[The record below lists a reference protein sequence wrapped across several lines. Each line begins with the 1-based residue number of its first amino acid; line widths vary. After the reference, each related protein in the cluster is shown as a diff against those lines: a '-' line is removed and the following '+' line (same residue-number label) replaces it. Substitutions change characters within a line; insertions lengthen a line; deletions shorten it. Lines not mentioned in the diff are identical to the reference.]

1 MPQTLPAPPL
11 DRSDTR
17 SVWPLRGAPTA
28 AVAGTWTPVT
38 LPSPPGSAD
47 SYQLNGVACPTPA
60 TCVATGY
67 YGPQGAVRNL
77 AETLS
82 HGTWTPAGPPPPPL
96 GLADPNPGLYGV
108 SCPVPGACVA
118 VGQYDD
124 QNSNP
129 HGLIETLSGGT
140 WTRPRRS
147 CPLARPP
154 WAPNSTGSLARP
166 PAAAW
171 RRVSD
176 R

>member
-1 MPQTLPAPPL
+1 M
-11 DRSDTR
+11 
-17 SVWPLRGAPTA
+17 
-28 AVAGTWTPVT
+28 
-38 LPSPPGSAD
+38 
-47 SYQLNGVACPTPA
+47 
-60 TCVATGY
+60 ATGY

-82 HGTWTPAGPPPPPL
+82 NRTWTPAGPPPPL

-140 WTRPRRS
+140 WTPANAPLPAGASADHESRLS
-147 CPLARPP
+147 AVACPATGTCIATGFYTGPGGYHLLGLAET
-154 WAPNSTGSLARP
+154 TGFAS
-166 PAAAW
+166 
-171 RRVSD
+171 
-176 R
+176 